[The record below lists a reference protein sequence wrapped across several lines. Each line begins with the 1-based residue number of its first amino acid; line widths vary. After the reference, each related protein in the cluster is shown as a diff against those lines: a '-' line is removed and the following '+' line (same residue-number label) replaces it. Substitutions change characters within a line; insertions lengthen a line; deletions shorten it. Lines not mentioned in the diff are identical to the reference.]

1 MVSPYNMYGD
11 RLKITSSQSEP
22 SQFSASKSTPAYIL
36 VVHGSRNQRYQ
47 AAVEELGALVRSHGR
62 FRLGRI
68 SPLVHIAFL
77 ELHSLPL
84 HRQIAEFATRA
95 AKHGCNRIQV
105 LPVFLHSGV
114 HVMEDIPAE
123 VAATQEILDPQITIE
138 LRPYLGTNI
147 LALSQLLA
155 SEIAQLGERPSGQ
168 SWILLSHGSRRP
180 GANQCVAEV
189 ADLIGCQLGIEVAIA
204 FWSISPTLEER
215 VAELT
220 GSPHL
225 ALVGSDIVS
234 SQEKIKAKT
243 QMTSLVIIPYF
254 LFAGGITEAIAMSVG
269 QLRQK
274 YTNISIQVM
283 DPIGASEDLAA
294 IVFQLAQ
301 CPITHE

>member
-1 MVSPYNMYGD
+1 MYAD

-36 VVHGSRNQRYQ
+36 VVHGSRNQSYQ
-47 AAVEELGALVRSHGR
+47 AAVEKLGALVRSHGR
-62 FRLGRI
+62 FQLGSI
-68 SPLVHIAFL
+68 FPLVHIAFL
-77 ELHSLPL
+77 ELHPLPL

-95 AKHGCNRIQV
+95 AKHGCSRIQV

-147 LALSQLLA
+147 LALSHLLA
-155 SEIAQLGERPSGQ
+155 SEIAHLGERPSGQ

-180 GANQCVAEV
+180 GANQCVAEI

-204 FWSISPTLEER
+204 FWSISPTLDER

-220 GSPHL
+220 GSPNL
-225 ALVGSDIVS
+225 ALVGSDDVS

-243 QMTSLVIIPYF
+243 QMKSLVIIPYF
-254 LFAGGITEAIAMSVG
+254 LFAGGITEAIAKSVG
-269 QLRQK
+269 QLRRK
-274 YTNISIQVM
+274 YANISIQVM

-294 IVFQLAQ
+294 IVLQLGLS
-301 CPITHE
+301 PIPHE